1 MPGARTSPART
12 TQQPA
17 AVRLVAMGVVG
28 TLVLFIVAA
37 VFGGIAQAETAPR
50 LVWICKYVGSPADPR
65 FQGVIS
71 ASTSATDGTWFT
83 DGQLPSK
90 VIRELDEGEN
100 PGQAPESLAAECPQT
115 PPGNGTETTP
125 PVTETTPP
133 VTETTPPVTET
144 TPPVTETTPPVT
156 ETTPPVTETT
166 PPVTETTPPV
176 TETTPPSTSTTTPDT
191 PGAAPT
197 DLGPTQTTG
206 ILSLFAIAAGLLF
219 GAARLLR
226 GARH

>member
-1 MPGARTSPART
+1 
-12 TQQPA
+12 
-17 AVRLVAMGVVG
+17 MGVVG
-28 TLVLFIVAA
+28 ALVLFITAA

-50 LVWICKYVGSPADPR
+50 LVWVCKYVGSPANPS

-71 ASTSATDGTWFT
+71 VSSSATDGTWFV

-90 VIRELDEGEN
+90 VIREVAEGEN

-166 PPVTETTPPV
+166 PPVTETTPPG
-176 TETTPPSTSTTTPDT
+176 TTSTTPDT

-206 ILSLFAIAAGLLF
+206 IFSLFAIAAGLLL
-219 GAARLLR
+219 GAVRLLR